1 MQQDH
6 HNSEEHSLSYTPYLL
21 IWVSLLALTSI
32 TVTVA
37 GLNLGNYTLLVAMGI
52 AAIKSTLV
60 INVFMHIK
68 SEDPIFKVFIAI
80 SIFTLLIIFMLIFF
94 DYLYR

>member
-6 HNSEEHSLSYTPYLL
+6 HNSEEHSFSYTPYLL
-21 IWVSLLALTSI
+21 IWISLLALTSI
-32 TVTVA
+32 TVTVS

-68 SEDPIFKVFIAI
+68 SEDPIFKVFLAI
-80 SIFTLLIIFMLIFF
+80 SIFTLLIIFVLIFF